1 MSPSAASRPAHRPS
15 RRTGIVAAAVDLFKV
30 QPPEIVTVAD
40 IADRAGMTSA
50 AFYYHFAS
58 KEELLEELVETFAET
73 WVAAVTSRLQA
84 TEDVDHLGDFTDSA
98 LDWVEDNQSEALVF
112 FSTAVGA
119 TAAVDQCRAT
129 TRERI
134 IDVMTTELRR
144 LAPSRTPAKTE
155 ASAVGLFVL
164 IYVSA
169 RSQLTTDEVFVTLGR
184 SRFRREVRVLASS
197 VVVSSRTPKAQP
209 ATV

>member
-1 MSPSAASRPAHRPS
+1 
-15 RRTGIVAAAVDLFKV
+15 
-30 QPPEIVTVAD
+30 
-40 IADRAGMTSA
+40 MTSA

-58 KEELLEELVETFAET
+58 KEDLLEEVVESFAQT
-73 WVAAVTSRLQA
+73 WVEAVTSRLQA
-84 TEDVDHLGDFTDSA
+84 TVDVADLGDFTDSV

-119 TAAVDQCRAT
+119 TAAVDHCRAQ

-134 IDVMTTELRR
+134 IAVITTELRR
-144 LAPSRTPAKTE
+144 LAPSRAPARTE

-164 IYVSA
+164 IYLSV

-197 VVVSSRTPKAQP
+197 VVTPSRPSRTRA
-209 ATV
+209 ATA